1 MSFKQYQKLYIS
13 PSDMEDPKD
22 LARVINSLQQ
32 NVQDAVN
39 PMAIKVQ
46 NDSTLLTNISLKV
59 ANNPTTINHTLGR
72 VLLGYNV
79 MLKGNAVVWD
89 SQDSNKSPQL
99 TLLLN
104 TSADVTISLL
114 VY

>member
-1 MSFKQYQKLYIS
+1 MAFKAFQKLYIS
-13 PSDMEDPKD
+13 PDDMQDPKD
-22 LARVINSLQQ
+22 LARVINSLQANIQ
-32 NVQDAVN
+32 DSIQPMVQK
-39 PMAIKVQ
+39 IQ
-46 NDSTLLTNISLKV
+46 NDSLILKNITLKA
-59 ANNPTTINHTLGR
+59 ANNPTAVNHTLGR
-72 VLLGYNV
+72 ILLGYNV

-104 TSADVTISLL
+104 TSADVTINLE